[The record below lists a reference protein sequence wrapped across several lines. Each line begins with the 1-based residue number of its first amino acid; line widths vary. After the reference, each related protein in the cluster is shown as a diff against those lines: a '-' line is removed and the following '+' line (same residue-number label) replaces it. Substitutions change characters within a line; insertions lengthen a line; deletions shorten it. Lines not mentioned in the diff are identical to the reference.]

1 VILAILI
8 AAVVALGASGGIRA
22 SSAKDRFEQA
32 VRRYNEI
39 MADLGNARTRLSSA
53 LLHIGEY
60 TVVAIK
66 SLKRANQVLKPLK
79 RDLKVP
85 TIRSATDAQNLAL
98 TTLSKSSLT
107 LASYSKLAVVGGGV
121 GLAAGLAVA
130 VGSWAA
136 MSALGTASTGT
147 AIASLHGA
155 AATNAI
161 LASLGHGAI
170 AAGGAGMLGGN
181 LALGGIVLLPA
192 AAIMGV
198 MAHAKAGEINDKAQ
212 EIEDANAANSKM
224 LRDVQT
230 QLPSFDQLLSRLR
243 IATDDLETSVTNAN
257 TTLFRFGIFSRVFKK
272 VRL

>member
-1 VILAILI
+1 
-8 AAVVALGASGGIRA
+8 
-22 SSAKDRFEQA
+22 
-32 VRRYNEI
+32 
-39 MADLGNARTRLSSA
+39 M
-53 LLHIGEY
+53 
-60 TVVAIK
+60 
-66 SLKRANQVLKPLK
+66 
-79 RDLKVP
+79 
-85 TIRSATDAQNLAL
+85 
-98 TTLSKSSLT
+98 
-107 LASYSKLAVVGGGV
+107 
-121 GLAAGLAVA
+121 AAGSAVA

-136 MSALGTASTGT
+136 SSALGTASTGT

-170 AAGGAGMLGGN
+170 AAGGAGMLGSN

-257 TTLFRFGIFSRVFKK
+257 TTLFRFGILSRVFKK